1 MFEAEAVSATCD
13 YEYGTDDNG
22 LADSIHGPATALGMD
37 LHSLYDSL
45 TFAVDALTV
54 DYVDWDMHDWSFME
68 AESQELSE
76 SHLDAAENDLPE
88 NWCQATEL
96 YDSGG
101 SDTGGA
107 DADYGTPGTTNSCK

>member
-1 MFEAEAVSATCD
+1 
-13 YEYGTDDNG
+13 
-22 LADSIHGPATALGMD
+22 
-37 LHSLYDSL
+37 
-45 TFAVDALTV
+45 
-54 DYVDWDMHDWSFME
+54 MHDWSFME